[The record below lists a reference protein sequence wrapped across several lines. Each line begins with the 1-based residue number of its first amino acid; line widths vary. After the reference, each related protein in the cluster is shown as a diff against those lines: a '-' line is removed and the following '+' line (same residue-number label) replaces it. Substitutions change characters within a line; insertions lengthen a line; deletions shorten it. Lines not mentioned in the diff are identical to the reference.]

1 MTGHPDTRLAAI
13 ARRPPDEAN
22 DPFTVLVWVV
32 SGEVGRCAHG

>member
-22 DPFTVLVWVV
+22 TPSPCWYGWYQV
-32 SGEVGRCAHG
+32 R